1 LALLFLEQ
9 FLPAAITAVVQP
21 FDPAGAAKA
30 GEYWQIVLG
39 PLLLGVVLLEPLP
52 GQSRSGWRA
61 GFVGERGLRARPLIS
76 EGTGKAPVAA
86 VADVHGL
93 ESLPQCA
100 HDRHRNRTRR

>member
-1 LALLFLEQ
+1 
-9 FLPAAITAVVQP
+9 
-21 FDPAGAAKA
+21 
-30 GEYWQIVLG
+30 
-39 PLLLGVVLLEPLP
+39 VLLEPLP

-100 HDRHRNRTRR
+100 HDSHRNRTRRQFAVPAHQGHKGASLIVLTCWFAACRE